1 MHRNLSRSLC
11 ASLLLGGLCA
21 TAAVAQSTGP
31 LHPLDGLTTP
41 EYWAAYDVLQQ
52 AGHAEPDTF
61 FASVLLHEP
70 TKDLV
75 LSWTEGKPI
84 PREAD
89 VVLLQQ
95 GKTFE
100 ARVDLAARKLISW
113 QEMKDVQAPFLAS
126 EIFGADEAIKKD
138 ALVVE
143 ALKKRGL
150 TDLNTVRCTAL
161 PLAYAAVPE
170 QDTQRI
176 GFGGCSQQHGF
187 YHSWGRSI
195 DGLTLQMD
203 MVTKKV
209 LKVIDT
215 EIVPVPNW
223 AVNYEEI
230 AEKPRPRN
238 NVDRHF
244 AAHGRE
250 LPRRARRSLVA
261 ELALP
266 LPHRPAGRHS
276 REPGPI

>member
-1 MHRNLSRSLC
+1 MHRNLSRSLR
-11 ASLLLGGLCA
+11 ASLLLGSLCA
-21 TAAVAQSTGP
+21 TAAIAQSTAP
-31 LHPLDGLTTP
+31 LHPLDGLTTA
-41 EYWAAYDVLQQ
+41 EYWPAYDALQQ
-52 AGHAEPDTF
+52 AGHVEPDTF
-61 FASVLLHEP
+61 FASVLLREP
-70 TKDLV
+70 AKDLV

-100 ARVDLAARKLISW
+100 ARVDLAARKLIAW
-113 QEMKDVQAPFLAS
+113 QERKDVHAPFLAS
-126 EIFGADEAIKKD
+126 EIFGADEPIKKD
-138 ALVVE
+138 PLVVE

-209 LKVIDT
+209 LKVVDT
-215 EIVPVPNW
+215 EIVPVANG

-230 AEKPRPRN
+230 SENPPPAQ
-238 NVDRHF
+238 
-244 AAHGRE
+244 
-250 LPRRARRSLVA
+250 RRSPSRSPWA
-261 ELALP
+261 RAS
-266 LPHRPAGRHS
+266 RSSAAKFRGRTGTS
-276 REPGPI
+276 ASASTNASARSSTWCGL